1 MFTDQLKIMVDR
13 LSGQNL
19 FQSLINVLKGAVYSE
34 TSFVEQITQ
43 VLIPIAISLVTIFWL
58 LNFLDKLIRFRDNN
72 FGWEHITIICVQLV
86 IAKYCVQFAPKI
98 LDIMATIGDAVSSS
112 INIGSTIEL
121 SLNSEALIDSI
132 EKMSTLNR
140 LLTIIQLYIP
150 GLMATL
156 LSLGMYIVVYAR
168 GIELLLLGAF
178 SPLPM
183 STIMFDNVKDVG
195 KRYLQ
200 NYLAVCLQAGV
211 LMAIIALG
219 SSIMQ
224 SIVISQSASDAR
236 SFGGLFLELMMYY
249 GVMLFAFFKSGS
261 WAQKIV
267 GLG

>member
-1 MFTDQLKIMVDR
+1 MKELMKTA
-13 LSGQNL
+13 SGQGL
-19 FQSLINVLKGAVYSE
+19 LEKLINILTGSVSGE

-112 INIGSTIEL
+112 INIAAPTITTINTDEVFR
-121 SLNSEALIDSI
+121 SI
-132 EKMSTLNR
+132 EGMNLIEKLI
-140 LLTIIQLYIP
+140 TITQLAIP
-150 GLMATL
+150 SLVAAVMAI
-156 LSLGMYIVVYAR
+156 GMYIVVYAR
-168 GIELLLLGAF
+168 GIELILLGAF

-211 LMAIIALG
+211 LMIIIIMGGTLFSAIVTTNEAGDTSGMVNL
-219 SSIMQ
+219 
-224 SIVISQSASDAR
+224 
-236 SFGGLFLELMMYY
+236 LFQLMMYY

>member
-1 MFTDQLKIMVDR
+1 MFTWILKIMID
-13 LSGQNL
+13 LMSGKNL
-19 FQSLINVLKGAVYSE
+19 FEKLINLLRGAVYSE

-72 FGWEHITIICVQLV
+72 FGWEHITMICVQLV

-98 LDIMATIGDAVSSS
+98 LDIMATIGDAVSGS
-112 INIGSTIEL
+112 IQLGTINEL
-121 SLNSEALIDSI
+121 NLNSETIINGI
-132 EKMSTLNR
+132 EQMGTLNR
-140 LLTIIQLYIP
+140 MMTIVQLIIP
-150 GLMATL
+150 MFVALFM
-156 LSLGMYIVVYAR
+156 SLGMYIVVYAR

-183 STIMFDNVKDVG
+183 STIMFDNVKEIG

-224 SIVISQSASDAR
+224 SIVTNQNVNSVEE
-236 SFGGLFLELMMYY
+236 FGGILFQLMMYY